1 VAVNEEEVVTREG
14 FESNSLVE
22 RIRLSGFPDWKGR
35 VPVSMIRKY
44 IVEVPMVRAVVMAM
58 CLAVASHVAIAQT
71 PGAPAPGAPP
81 TATQRPGLPGGRM
94 QRPARDPKETPTGT
108 SVIRGRV
115 VTADGGTPI
124 RRVQV
129 RAMSAELR
137 ESRMASTDAQGR
149 YELRDLPAGRWQL
162 SASKAG
168 FVTLQYGQR
177 RPFESGRPIEVGE
190 GETMARADFSLPRGA
205 AVTGR
210 VMDEFG
216 DPVAGA
222 RVMVMRYQA
231 FQGTRRLVPTGFGDE
246 TDDTGAY
253 RLYGIAPGDY
263 YVSATLRAQG
273 FMADTDDSTGYAP
286 TYYPG
291 TGNVAEAQRV
301 PVGLGQEITNISF
314 ALLPTRTVRITGTVT
329 DSRGDRLSNGFVM
342 LQESM
347 EAAVPGVMFMSRGA
361 GRVRPDGSF
370 TISNVSPGSYSLIVN
385 AGGGPDNEGATTSIT
400 VGNEDLSGINLVTG
414 KGAVLSGRIVAA
426 PGTTGQLPLTGLQVF
441 AQPARFEPMIGAGP
455 GRVEPDGSFRVTGLR
470 GRRLFRVNNLPPTW
484 VLHSVRLNGQD
495 VTDTGVEFKGDASE
509 EGLEILLTDRVTEI
523 NGKVTTE
530 RGEPTRE
537 YTVVVFP
544 DDSAKWTYPSR
555 YVRAA
560 RADQEGLFK
569 IRGLPPED
577 RYLAVAVDYLEEGEG
592 GDPQFLEQIKERATR
607 VSLGEGE
614 VKAVDLKLITR

>member
-1 VAVNEEEVVTREG
+1 
-14 FESNSLVE
+14 
-22 RIRLSGFPDWKGR
+22 
-35 VPVSMIRKY
+35 
-44 IVEVPMVRAVVMAM
+44 MVRVIILAL
-58 CLAVASHVAIAQT
+58 CLVGPHDAIAQM
-71 PGAPAPGAPP
+71 PGAPAPGTGPG
-81 TATQRPGLPGGRM
+81 TQRPGLPGGRT
-94 QRPARDPKETPTGT
+94 QRPPRDPRETPTGT
-108 SVIRGRV
+108 SIIRGRV
-115 VTADGGTPI
+115 VAADGGAAI

-168 FVTLQYGQR
+168 FITLQFGQR

-190 GETMARADFSLPRGA
+190 GETMSRADFSLPRGA
-205 AVTGR
+205 AITGR
-210 VMDEFG
+210 VTDEFG
-216 DPVAGA
+216 DPVASA
-222 RVMVMRYQA
+222 RVVVMRYQA
-231 FQGTRRLVPTGFGDE
+231 FQGTRRLVPAGFGDE

-273 FMADTDDSTGYAP
+273 FMADSDDSTGYAP

-314 ALLPTRTVRITGTVT
+314 ALLPTKTVRVTGTVI
-329 DSRGDRLSNGFVM
+329 DSHGERLTNGFVM

-347 EAAVPGVMFMSRGA
+347 DAAVPGVMFMSRGG
-361 GRVRPDGSF
+361 GRIRPDGSF
-370 TISNVSPGSYSLIVN
+370 TISNVSPGSYSLMVN
-385 AGGGPDNEGATTSIT
+385 AGGGPDGESAVVSVT
-400 VGNEDLSGINLVTG
+400 VGNEDLSGLNLVTG
-414 KGAVLSGRIVAA
+414 KGASLSGRIAA
-426 PGTTGQLPLTGLQVF
+426 AAGSTGEPPLAGLQVF
-441 AQPARFEPMIGAGP
+441 AQPARFEPMMGAAP
-455 GRVEPDGSFRVTGLR
+455 ARVESDGTFRVTGLR
-470 GRRLFRVNNLPPTW
+470 GRRLFRVNGLPPTW
-484 VLHSVRLNGQD
+484 VVHAVRLNGQD
-495 VTDTGVEFKGDASE
+495 VTDTGVEFKGEASG
-509 EGLEILLTDRVTEI
+509 EGLEIVLTDRVSEI

-544 DDSAKWTYPSR
+544 EDNAKWTFPSR

-569 IRGLPPED
+569 IRGLPPEE

-592 GDPQFLEQIKERATR
+592 GDPQFLGDIKERATR

-614 VKAVDLKLITR
+614 VKALDLKLIQR

>member
-1 VAVNEEEVVTREG
+1 
-14 FESNSLVE
+14 
-22 RIRLSGFPDWKGR
+22 
-35 VPVSMIRKY
+35 
-44 IVEVPMVRAVVMAM
+44 MVRGVIMAL
-58 CLAVASHVAIAQT
+58 CLVAPHEAFAQM
-71 PGAPAPGAPP
+71 PGSPAPAVG
-81 TATQRPGLPGGRM
+81 TQRPGLPGGRM
-94 QRPARDPKETPTGT
+94 QRPPRDPRETPTGT

-115 VTADGGTPI
+115 VAADGGAAI

-168 FVTLQYGQR
+168 FITLQFGQK
-177 RPFESGRPIEVGE
+177 RPFESGRPIEVGD
-190 GETMARADFSLPRGA
+190 GETMSRADFSLPRGA
-205 AVTGR
+205 AITGR
-210 VMDEFG
+210 VSDEFG

-222 RVMVMRYQA
+222 RVVVMRYQS

-263 YVSATLRAQG
+263 YVSATVRAQG
-273 FMADTDDSTGYAP
+273 FMADSDDTTGYAP

-314 ALLPTRTVRITGTVT
+314 ALLPTKTVRITGTVV
-329 DSRGDRLSNGFVM
+329 DSQGQRVANGFVM

-347 EAAVPGVMFMSRGA
+347 DAAVPGVMFMSRGG
-361 GRVRPDGSF
+361 GRIRPDGSF
-370 TISNVSPGSYSLIVN
+370 TISNVSAGSYSLIVN
-385 AGGGPDNEGATTSIT
+385 AGGGPDGESATVSVT
-400 VGNEDLSGINLVTG
+400 VGNDDLAGLNLVTG
-414 KGAVLSGRIVAA
+414 NGASLSGRIVAA
-426 PGTTGQLPLTGLQVF
+426 QGSTGELPLNGVQVF
-441 AQPARFEPMIGAGP
+441 AQPARFEPMMGSGP
-455 GRVEPDGSFRVTGLR
+455 GRVESDGTFRLTGLR
-470 GRRLFRVNNLPPTW
+470 GRRLFRVNGLPPTW
-484 VLHSVRLNGQD
+484 VLHTVRRNGQD
-495 VTDTGVEFKGDASE
+495 VTDTGVEFTGEASG
-509 EGLEILLTDRVTEI
+509 EGLEIQLTDRVTEI

-544 DDSAKWTYPSR
+544 EDSAKWTYPSR

-592 GDPQFLEQIKERATR
+592 GDPQFLGDITERATR

>member
-1 VAVNEEEVVTREG
+1 
-14 FESNSLVE
+14 
-22 RIRLSGFPDWKGR
+22 
-35 VPVSMIRKY
+35 
-44 IVEVPMVRAVVMAM
+44 MVRVVVMAL
-58 CLAVASHVAIAQT
+58 CLAAAPIAAIAQ
-71 PGAPAPGAPP
+71 APGAPMP
-81 TATQRPGLPGGRM
+81 GATTGTQRPGLPGGRAE
-94 QRPARDPKETPTGT
+94 RPPRDPKDAPTGT
-108 SVIRGRV
+108 SVISGRV
-115 VTADGGTPI
+115 VAADGGAAI

-149 YELRDLPAGRWQL
+149 YELRHLPAGRWQL

-177 RPFESGRPIEVGE
+177 RPFESGRPIELGDGE
-190 GETMARADFSLPRGA
+190 KMSRADFSLPRGA

-210 VMDEFG
+210 VTDEFG
-216 DPVAGA
+216 DPIASA
-222 RVMVMRYQA
+222 RVVVMRYQP

-253 RLYGIAPGDY
+253 RVYGIAPGDY

-273 FMADTDDSTGYAP
+273 FADDSGDTTGYAP

-301 PVGLGQEITNISF
+301 SVGLGQEITNITF
-314 ALLPTRTVRITGTVT
+314 ALLPTRTSRISGTVV
-329 DSRGDRLSNGFVM
+329 DSRGEPLANGFVM

-347 EAAVPGVMFMSRGA
+347 ESAGPGMMMMMRGG
-361 GRVRPDGSF
+361 GRVRPDGTF
-370 TISNVSPGSYSLIVN
+370 TIPNVAPGSYTLIVN
-385 AGGGPDNEGATTSIT
+385 TGPGGDNEGAMTSVT
-400 VGNEDLSGINLVTG
+400 VANEDLSGVTLVTN
-414 KGAVLSGRIVAA
+414 KGATIAGRIVAA
-426 PGTTGQLPLTGLQVF
+426 EGSTASLPLTGVQVF
-441 AQPARFEPMIGAGP
+441 AQAARAEPMMMGFAP
-455 GRVEPDGSFRVTGLR
+455 GRVDADGTFRVTGLR
-470 GRRLFRVNNLPPTW
+470 GRRLFRVNGLPPTW

-495 VTDTGVEFKGDASE
+495 ITDSGIEFKGDASE
-509 EGLEILLTDRVTEI
+509 EGLEILLTDRVSEI
-523 NGKVTTE
+523 SGKVTTE
-530 RGEPTRE
+530 KGDPTRE

-544 DDSAKWTYPSR
+544 DDSAKWSFPSR

-560 RADQEGLFK
+560 RPDQDGLFK

-592 GDPQFLEQIKERATR
+592 GDPHFLEQIKDRATR
-607 VSLGEGE
+607 VSIGEGE

>member
-1 VAVNEEEVVTREG
+1 
-14 FESNSLVE
+14 
-22 RIRLSGFPDWKGR
+22 
-35 VPVSMIRKY
+35 MIR
-44 IVEVPMVRAVVMAM
+44 VVVMAM
-58 CLAVASHVAIAQT
+58 CVAAAPIDSRAQVPGSPT
-71 PGAPAPGAPP
+71 PGAPGAG
-81 TATQRPGLPGGRM
+81 TQRPGLPGGRM
-94 QRPARDPKETPTGT
+94 ERPPRDARESPTGT

-129 RAMSAELR
+129 RATSAELR

-162 SASKAG
+162 AASKSG

-177 RPFESGRPIEVGE
+177 RPLESGRPIEIAE
-190 GETMARADFSLPRGA
+190 GETMGRADFSLPRGA
-205 AVTGR
+205 AITGR

-216 DPVAGA
+216 DPVASA
-222 RVMVMRYQA
+222 RVVVMRYQS

-273 FMADTDDSTGYAP
+273 FMADSDDSSGYAP

-301 PVGLGQEITNISF
+301 SVGLGQEITNITF
-314 ALLPTRTVRITGTVT
+314 ALLPTKTVRITGTVI
-329 DSRGDRLSNGFVM
+329 DSRGERVSNGFVM
-342 LQESM
+342 INESM
-347 EAAVPGVMFMSRGA
+347 EAAVPGVMFMSRGG
-361 GRVRPDGSF
+361 GRIRPDGSF
-370 TISNVSPGSYSLIVN
+370 TISNVSPGSYTLNVN
-385 AGGGPDNEGATTSIT
+385 AGGGPDSEGATTSIT
-400 VGNEDLSGINLVTG
+400 VGNEDLTGINLVTG
-414 KGAVLSGRIVAA
+414 KGASLSGRLVAA
-426 PGTTGQLPLTGLQVF
+426 QGTTGELPLAGLQIF
-441 AQPARFEPMIGAGP
+441 AQPLRFEPMMGSSP
-455 GRVEPDGSFRVTGLR
+455 GRVEADGTFRVTGLR
-470 GRRLFRVNNLPPTW
+470 GRRLFRVNGLPSTW

-495 VTDTGVEFKGDASE
+495 VTDSGVEFKGDADG
-509 EGLEILLTDRVTEI
+509 EGLEILLTDRVSEI

-530 RGEPTRE
+530 KGEPTRE

-544 DDSAKWTYPSR
+544 DDNTKWTYPSR

-569 IRGLPPED
+569 IRGLPPEEQ
-577 RYLAVAVDYLEEGEG
+577 YLAVAVDYLEEGEG

-607 VSLGEGE
+607 VSLGDGE
-614 VKAVDLKLITR
+614 VKALDLKLIQR

>member
-1 VAVNEEEVVTREG
+1 
-14 FESNSLVE
+14 
-22 RIRLSGFPDWKGR
+22 
-35 VPVSMIRKY
+35 MIR
-44 IVEVPMVRAVVMAM
+44 VVILAL
-58 CLAVASHVAIAQT
+58 CLGAPHDAIAQMPGAPT
-71 PGAPAPGAPP
+71 PGAPPVG
-81 TATQRPGLPGGRM
+81 TQRPGLPGGRM
-94 QRPARDPKETPTGT
+94 QRPPRDPRETPTGT

-115 VTADGGTPI
+115 VAVEGGAPI

-137 ESRMASTDAQGR
+137 DSRMASTDAQGR

-168 FVTLQYGQR
+168 FITLQYGQR

-205 AVTGR
+205 AITGR
-210 VMDEFG
+210 VTDEFG
-216 DPVAGA
+216 DSVAGA
-222 RVMVMRYQA
+222 RVVVMRYQS

-273 FMADTDDSTGYAP
+273 FMADSDDSTGYAP

-301 PVGLGQEITNISF
+301 AVGLGQEITNISF
-314 ALLPTRTVRITGTVT
+314 ALLPTKTVRITGTVI
-329 DSRGDRLSNGFVM
+329 DSRGERLSTGFVM

-347 EAAVPGVMFMSRGA
+347 DAAVPGVMFMSRA
-361 GRVRPDGSF
+361 GGRIRPDGSF
-370 TISNVSPGSYSLIVN
+370 TLSNVSPGSYSLMVN
-385 AGGGPDNEGATTSIT
+385 AGGGPDSESAVTSIT
-400 VGNEDLSGINLVTG
+400 VGNEDLSGLNLVTG
-414 KGAVLSGRIVAA
+414 KGASLSGRVVAA
-426 PGTTGQLPLTGLQVF
+426 QGTTGELPLTGVQIF
-441 AQPARFEPMIGAGP
+441 AQPARFEPMMGSAP
-455 GRVEPDGSFRVTGLR
+455 GRVESDGTFRVTGLR
-470 GRRLFRVNNLPPTW
+470 GRRLFRVNGLPPTW

-495 VTDTGVEFKGDASE
+495 VTDTGVEFKGEASG
-509 EGLEILLTDRVTEI
+509 EGLEILLTDRVSEI

-544 DDSAKWTYPSR
+544 DDSTKWTFPSR

-569 IRGLPPED
+569 IRGLPPEE

-592 GDPQFLEQIKERATR
+592 GDPLFLENIKERATR

-614 VKAVDLKLITR
+614 VKALDLKLITR